1 MAKKNKSKQD
11 SIEKELSGINDAAG
25 DLMESAFCLSAYKLY
40 GELRSR
46 ARSEGQLGFYVF
58 GTFFQMTLSQRLLQ
72 FETVRERA
80 VELIAIFEDEEQAR
94 KIEPSLDLDQY
105 ENMIYSMG
113 ACAYEV
119 LAEATGALDGYNSE
133 GMQECLTGGIEVCH
147 RIGKLSCIQ
156 CFREYACDTH
166 TAADDYELA
175 RYHCKQVLN
184 QENDFPERGN
194 RRWLAMLRLATMDLL
209 EGQHESARSKLEQ
222 AAELALAKSVNDTP
236 GAQVAVMLERVSLDL
251 IETRP
256 MDEQTRILLTGLPP
270 RGECPEYDL
279 DVDLLTAL
287 GHAMNQEWEQADKLL
302 TTWNKALKQ
311 GKAVTKW
318 LETGIRLVALFRLRG
333 DMTKA
338 KRVSIQFEEAATK
351 ANDWQSIRRLHQI
364 FDDSIEITPLG
375 TVIKNTRSPSA
386 LSQSEPSNVATDMEV
401 KPPKEI
407 KAAESETKELTP
419 LGPWLDDLT
428 ERIHN
433 AGKVAEK
440 DSQLKV
446 NVTLFRQELLERP
459 AKDFAHPEDIGR
471 AMYLMNF
478 LITPDCDRAVVWKW
492 ANTLVSSNQE
502 VAYLI
507 SLLGRLGMTI
517 SMLDRLTAEL
527 NFDSHKQAFND
538 VDDFDDLDDDDLDG
552 FDDELAREG
561 ELPPTSISNERLEQL
576 IRKSLQMEATGV
588 NNNFRAAEVF
598 EYIGNASEAE
608 RCYARAFKLDRTRD
622 DAALALSRIYSET
635 DRLQDALYVL
645 DLCIREGGDSGEL
658 LFEAALKAHALTQ
671 HELQV
676 SFLQKLHE
684 RHAPGPWTNYY
695 LSSGLLELKRPQEAL
710 DAIDREVLLFE
721 SKGLHIDSVRAAAY
735 AQLGQSSDA
744 AKFVRLALSR
754 PLAQIN
760 DLTLS
765 GVSGAFERLITAAKM
780 CPDERALQL
789 EVEQKM
795 LIAGIATESFFEQI
809 RADEKPCDLYLYQCY
824 ISQPLDA
831 AWPESDGC
839 LPDQTDW
846 LTYIAQ
852 WGVLARDVAEAED
865 VALKWQAKCYPLEGT
880 LVDIDSSDE
889 TLHDRPGIAFQGPR
903 FPEND
908 PLDDDGDEDIDDD
921 ESY

>member
-1 MAKKNKSKQD
+1 MAKKNKTKQD
-11 SIEKELSGINDAAG
+11 SVEKELSGINDAAG
-25 DLMESAFCLSAYKLY
+25 DLMESAYCASAFKLY

-184 QENDFPERGN
+184 QNGEFPERGD
-194 RRWLAMLRLATMDLL
+194 RRWLAMLRLAAMDIF
-209 EGQHESARSKLEQ
+209 EGQHDSARSKLEQ
-222 AAELALAKSVNDTP
+222 ATELALLPSVNDTS
-236 GAQVAVMLERVSLDL
+236 GAQVAVTLERYTLDL
-251 IETRP
+251 IENREIDERTTRTLK
-256 MDEQTRILLTGLPP
+256 DLPP

-279 DVDLLTAL
+279 DVDFLTAL
-287 GHAMNQEWEQADKLL
+287 SHVINEEWNEAEKLL
-302 TTWNKALKQ
+302 LAWNKTLKQ
-311 GKAVTKW
+311 NKAITKW
-318 LETGIRLVALFRLRG
+318 LETGIRLVALYRLRG

-338 KRVSIQFEEAATK
+338 KRLSVQFEEAATK

-364 FDDSIEITPLG
+364 LDESIDVTSLG
-375 TVIKNTRSPSA
+375 TVVRNTRAPNA
-386 LSQSEPSNVATDMEV
+386 LPQPEPSTVAIDIDV
-401 KPPKEI
+401 KPTE
-407 KAAESETKELTP
+407 ASETKEPTP
-419 LGPWLDDLT
+419 LGPWMDDLT
-428 ERIHN
+428 ERMHA
-433 AGKVAEK
+433 AGKETEK
-440 DSQLKV
+440 DSQSSV
-446 NVTLFRQELLERP
+446 DVAPYRQELLDREI
-459 AKDFAHPEDIGR
+459 KDFVHPEDIGR
-471 AMYLMNF
+471 ALYLMNF
-478 LITPDCDRAVVWKW
+478 LITPDCDRAIVWKW

-507 SLLGRLGMTI
+507 SLLARLGMTI

-527 NFDSHKQAFND
+527 EHDANQEAL
-538 VDDFDDLDDDDLDG
+538 DDLNDLDYLDR
-552 FDDELAREG
+552 FDGELAKGRD
-561 ELPPTSISNERLEQL
+561 LPPTSISNDRLEQL
-576 IRKSLQMEATGV
+576 VRKSLQMEATGV

-598 EYIGNASEAE
+598 EYIGNAGEAE
-608 RCYARAFKLDRTRD
+608 RCYARAFKLDRKRD

-676 SFLQKLHE
+676 SFLQKLHQ
-684 RHAPGPWTNYY
+684 RHSPGPWTNYY
-695 LSSGLLELKRPQEAL
+695 LSSGLLELKRPQEAM
-710 DAIDREVLLFE
+710 DAIDREVALFQ
-721 SKGLHIDSVRAAAY
+721 SVGLHIDSVRAAAH
-735 AQLGQSSDA
+735 AQLGQSHEA
-744 AKFVRLALSR
+744 ATYIQHA
-754 PLAQIN
+754 LAQPLSKIN
-760 DLTLS
+760 DLTMS

-789 EVEQKM
+789 RVEQKM
-795 LIAGIATESFFEQI
+795 LVAGIATESYFEQI
-809 RADEKPCDLYLYQCY
+809 RANEKPCDLYLFQCY
-824 ISQPLDA
+824 LSQPLDA
-831 AWPESDGC
+831 AWADSEGC
-839 LPDQTDW
+839 MPDQAEW
-846 LTYIAQ
+846 QTYVAQ
-852 WGVLARDVAEAED
+852 WGVLARDSDEAED
-865 VALKWQAKCYPLEGT
+865 VALQWQARCYPLEAVV
-880 LVDIDSSDE
+880 VDIDGSDE
-889 TLHDRPGIAFQGPR
+889 PLHDRPGIAFQGPR
-903 FPEND
+903 FPENEFEEE
-908 PLDDDGDEDIDDD
+908 DDDDD
-921 ESY
+921 EDGGY

>member
-1 MAKKNKSKQD
+1 MAKKNQSKQD
-11 SIEKELSGINDAAG
+11 SIEKELSGINDTAG
-25 DLMESAFCLSAYKLY
+25 DLMESSFCQSAYKLY

-46 ARSEGQLGFYVF
+46 ARSEGQLGYYVF

-184 QENDFPERGN
+184 QSEEFPERGD
-194 RRWLAMLRLATMDLL
+194 RRWLAMLRLATMDIF
-209 EGQHESARSKLEQ
+209 EGQHEAARSKLEK
-222 AAELALAKSVNDTP
+222 AAELALATSVNDRP
-236 GAQVAVMLERVSLDL
+236 GAQIAVMLERHTLDL
-251 IETRP
+251 IEHREIDP
-256 MDEQTRILLTGLPP
+256 MTQKLLGELPP

-279 DVDLLTAL
+279 DVDLLASIA
-287 GHAMNQEWEQADKLL
+287 HIMNQEWNEAEKLL
-302 TTWNKALKQ
+302 VAWNKKLKQ
-311 GKAVTKW
+311 DKAITKW

-333 DMTKA
+333 DLAKA
-338 KRVSIQFEEAATK
+338 KRLAVQFEESATK

-364 FDDSIEITPLG
+364 LDDWVEVTPLG
-375 TVIKNTRSPSA
+375 TVVKNTRTPAA
-386 LSQSEPSNVATDMEV
+386 LPQAEPSTVATDMEV
-401 KPPKEI
+401 KITEVDAPKEP
-407 KAAESETKELTP
+407 TP
-419 LGPWLDDLT
+419 LGPWMDDLT
-428 ERIHN
+428 ERMN
-433 AGKVAEK
+433 AAGKSAEA
-440 DSQLKV
+440 DSQSKV
-446 NVTLFRQELLERP
+446 DTSPFRQELLDRP
-459 AKDFAHPEDIGR
+459 IKDFTHPEDIGR
-471 AMYLMNF
+471 SLYLMNF
-478 LITPDCDRAVVWKW
+478 LITPSSDRSAVWKW
-492 ANTLVSSNQE
+492 ANTLVSSNQD

-507 SLLGRLGMTI
+507 SLLARLGMTI

-527 NFDSHKQAFND
+527 ELEFGEEA
-538 VDDFDDLDDDDLDG
+538 DDFDDLMDFDELDD
-552 FDDELAREG
+552 FDDGPDKERD
-561 ELPPTSISNERLEQL
+561 LPPTSISNDRLEQL
-576 IRKSLQMEATGV
+576 VRKSLQMEATGV
-588 NNNFRAAEVF
+588 NNNFRGAEVF
-598 EYIGNASEAE
+598 EYIGNAGEAE

-645 DLCIREGGDSGEL
+645 DLCIREGGDSAEL

-671 HELQV
+671 HELQI

-695 LSSGLLELKRPQEAL
+695 LSSGLLELKRPQEAME
-710 DAIDREVLLFE
+710 AIDREVTLFQLE
-721 SKGLHIDSVRAAAY
+721 GLHIDSVRAAAH
-735 AQLGQSSDA
+735 AQLGQSSEA
-744 AKFVRLALSR
+744 ANFIRLALSR
-754 PLAQIN
+754 PLSKIN

-780 CPDERALQL
+780 CPDERELQL
-789 EVEQKM
+789 QVEQKM
-795 LIAGIATESFFEQI
+795 LVAGIATESYFESL
-809 RADEKPCDLYLYQCY
+809 RSDEKPCDLFLYQCY

-831 AWPESDGC
+831 AWSESDGC
-839 LPDQTDW
+839 LPDQSEW
-846 LTYIAQ
+846 QNYIAQ
-852 WGVLARDVAEAED
+852 WGVLARDTAEAEEQ
-865 VALKWQAKCYPLEGT
+865 ALHWQAKCYSLEGV

-889 TLHDRPGIAFQGPR
+889 SLHDRPGIAFQGPR
-903 FPEND
+903 FPENEHMGD
-908 PLDDDGDEDIDDD
+908 NDDEDEDNHGMPF
-921 ESY
+921 

>member
-1 MAKKNKSKQD
+1 MAKKNKTKQD
-11 SIEKELSGINDAAG
+11 SVEKELSGINDAAG
-25 DLMESAFCLSAYKLY
+25 DLMESAYCASAFKLY

-184 QENDFPERGN
+184 QNGEFPERGD
-194 RRWLAMLRLATMDLL
+194 RRWLAMLRLAAMDIF
-209 EGQHESARSKLEQ
+209 EGQHDSARSKLEQ
-222 AAELALAKSVNDTP
+222 ATELALLPSVNDTS
-236 GAQVAVMLERVSLDL
+236 GAQVAVTLERYTLDL
-251 IETRP
+251 IENREIDERTTRTLK
-256 MDEQTRILLTGLPP
+256 DLPP

-279 DVDLLTAL
+279 DVDFLTAL
-287 GHAMNQEWEQADKLL
+287 SHVINEEWNEAEKLL
-302 TTWNKALKQ
+302 LAWNKTLKQ
-311 GKAVTKW
+311 NKAITKW
-318 LETGIRLVALFRLRG
+318 LETGIRLVALYRLRG

-338 KRVSIQFEEAATK
+338 KRLSVQFEEAATK

-364 FDDSIEITPLG
+364 LDESIDVTSLG
-375 TVIKNTRSPSA
+375 TVVRNTRAPNA
-386 LSQSEPSNVATDMEV
+386 LPQPEPSTVAIDIDV
-401 KPPKEI
+401 KPTE
-407 KAAESETKELTP
+407 ASETKEPTP
-419 LGPWLDDLT
+419 LGPWMDDLT
-428 ERIHN
+428 ERMHA
-433 AGKVAEK
+433 AGKETEK
-440 DSQLKV
+440 DSQSSV
-446 NVTLFRQELLERP
+446 DVAPYRQELLDREI
-459 AKDFAHPEDIGR
+459 KDFVHPEDIGR
-471 AMYLMNF
+471 ALYLMNF
-478 LITPDCDRAVVWKW
+478 LITPDCDRAIVWKW

-507 SLLGRLGMTI
+507 SLLARLGMTI

-527 NFDSHKQAFND
+527 EHDANQEAL
-538 VDDFDDLDDDDLDG
+538 DDLNDLDYLDR
-552 FDDELAREG
+552 FDG
-561 ELPPTSISNERLEQL
+561 EIAKGRDLPPTSISNDRLEQL
-576 IRKSLQMEATGV
+576 VRKSLQMEATGV

-598 EYIGNASEAE
+598 EYIGNAGEAE
-608 RCYARAFKLDRTRD
+608 RCYARAFKLDRKRD

-676 SFLQKLHE
+676 SFLQKLHQ
-684 RHAPGPWTNYY
+684 RHSPGPWTNYY
-695 LSSGLLELKRPQEAL
+695 LSSGLLELKRPQEAM
-710 DAIDREVLLFE
+710 DAIDREVALFQ
-721 SKGLHIDSVRAAAY
+721 SVGLHIDSVRAAAH
-735 AQLGQSSDA
+735 AQLGQSHEA
-744 AKFVRLALSR
+744 ATYIQHA
-754 PLAQIN
+754 LAQPLSKIN
-760 DLTLS
+760 DLTMS

-789 EVEQKM
+789 RVEQKM
-795 LIAGIATESFFEQI
+795 LVAGIATESYFEQI
-809 RADEKPCDLYLYQCY
+809 RANEKPCDLYLFQCY
-824 ISQPLDA
+824 LSQPLDA
-831 AWPESDGC
+831 AWAYSEGC
-839 LPDQTDW
+839 MPDQAEW
-846 LTYIAQ
+846 QTYVAQ
-852 WGVLARDVAEAED
+852 WGVLARDSDEAED
-865 VALKWQAKCYPLEGT
+865 VALQWQARCYPLEAIV
-880 LVDIDSSDE
+880 VDIDGSDE
-889 TLHDRPGIAFQGPR
+889 PLHDRPGIAFQGPR
-903 FPEND
+903 FPENEFEEE
-908 PLDDDGDEDIDDD
+908 DDDDD
-921 ESY
+921 EDGGY

>member
-1 MAKKNKSKQD
+1 MNGSNSIQQKASCVAKKNKSKQD

-25 DLMESAFCLSAYKLY
+25 DLMESAFCASAYKLY

-46 ARSEGQLGFYVF
+46 ARSEGQLSFYVF
-58 GTFFQMTLSQRLLQ
+58 GTFFQMTLAERLLQ

-119 LAEATGALDGYNSE
+119 LAEATGALDGFNSE

-184 QENDFPERGN
+184 QDHEFPERGD
-194 RRWLAMLRLATMDLL
+194 RRWLAMLRLATMDIF
-209 EGQHESARSKLEQ
+209 EGQHDSARSKLEQ
-222 AAELALAKSVNDTP
+222 AAKLALSPKNNDTQ
-236 GAQVAVMLERVSLDL
+236 GALIAIMLERHTLDL
-251 IETRP
+251 MEDQEIDGRT
-256 MDEQTRILLTGLPP
+256 MKLLKELPP

-279 DVDLLTAL
+279 DIDLLTSL
-287 GHAMNQEWEQADKLL
+287 GHIMNQEWNEAEKLIL
-302 TTWNKALKQ
+302 AWNKTLKQ
-311 GKAVTKW
+311 SKAITKW
-318 LETGIRLVALFRLRG
+318 LETGIRLVALYRLRG

-338 KRVSIQFEEAATK
+338 KRLSVQFEETATT

-364 FDDSIEITPLG
+364 LDESVDVTPLG
-375 TVIKNTRSPSA
+375 TVVRNTRTVNAGP
-386 LSQSEPSNVATDMEV
+386 QPEPISVAADMEV
-401 KPPKEI
+401 KLTE
-407 KAAESETKELTP
+407 ATLTKSTTP
-419 LGPWLDDLT
+419 LALWLDDLT
-428 ERIHN
+428 ERMHLL
-433 AGKVAEK
+433 GKGAEQ
-440 DSQLKV
+440 DSQSKV
-446 NVTLFRQELLERP
+446 DVAPFRQELLDRP
-459 AKDFAHPEDIGR
+459 LKDFSHPEDIGR

-478 LITPDCDRAVVWKW
+478 LVTPDCDRAKVWKW
-492 ANTLVSSNQE
+492 GNTLVSSNQE

-507 SLLGRLGMTI
+507 SLLARLGMTI

-527 NFDSHKQAFND
+527 QFDD
-538 VDDFDDLDDDDLDG
+538 LGDFDDLDDLDE
-552 FDDELAREG
+552 FDDESIRERD
-561 ELPPTSISNERLEQL
+561 LPPTSVSNDRLEQL
-576 IRKSLQMEATGV
+576 VRKSLQMEATGV

-598 EYIGNASEAE
+598 EYIGNSGEAE

-684 RHAPGPWTNYY
+684 RHSPGPWTNYY
-695 LSSGLLELKRPQEAL
+695 LSSGLLELKRPQEAME
-710 DAIDREVLLFE
+710 AIDREVALFQ
-721 SKGLHIDSVRAAAY
+721 SSGLHIDSVRAAAH
-735 AQLGQSSDA
+735 AQLGQSEAA
-744 AKFVRLALSR
+744 AKFIEVALAR
-754 PLAQIN
+754 PLSKIN

-780 CPDERALQL
+780 CPEERSLQIR
-789 EVEQKM
+789 VEQKM
-795 LIAGIATESFFEQI
+795 LLAGIATESFFEQV
-809 RADEKPCDLYLYQCY
+809 RADEKPCDLFLYQCY
-824 ISQPLDA
+824 LSQPLDDD
-831 AWPESDGC
+831 WSQSEGC
-839 LPDQTDW
+839 MPDQAEW
-846 LTYIAQ
+846 ENYIAQ
-852 WGVLARDVAEAED
+852 WGVLARDSAEAEE
-865 VALKWQAKCYPLEGT
+865 VALKWQAKCYPLEAT
-880 LVDIDSSDE
+880 LVDMDGSNE
-889 TLHDRPGIAFQGPR
+889 TLHDRPGVAFQGPR
-903 FPEND
+903 FPEHENM
-908 PLDDDGDEDIDDD
+908 LDDDQEDEDDDR
-921 ESY
+921 EF

>member
-1 MAKKNKSKQD
+1 MAKKDKTKQD

-25 DLMESAFCLSAYKLY
+25 DLMESAFCASAYKLY

-46 ARSEGQLGFYVF
+46 AKSEGQLGFYVF

-72 FETVRERA
+72 FEKVRERA

-184 QENDFPERGN
+184 QNNEFPERGD
-194 RRWLAMLRLATMDLL
+194 RRWLAMLRLATMDIF
-209 EGQHESARSKLEQ
+209 EGQHDSARSKLEQ
-222 AAELALAKSVNDTP
+222 AAELAHATSVNDPP
-236 GAQVAVMLERVSLDL
+236 GAQVAVMLERYTLDL
-251 IETRP
+251 IEQREIDESTR
-256 MDEQTRILLTGLPP
+256 TLIKSLPP

-279 DVDLLTAL
+279 DVDLLTSIK
-287 GHAMNQEWEQADKLL
+287 HIMNQEWSEAEKLIL
-302 TTWNKALKQ
+302 AWNQSLKQ
-311 GKAVTKW
+311 CKAITKW
-318 LETGIRLVALFRLRG
+318 LESGIRLVALYRLRG
-333 DMTKA
+333 EIAKA
-338 KRVSIQFEEAATK
+338 KRLSVQFEEAATK

-364 FDDSIEITPLG
+364 LDDSIAITPLG
-375 TVIKNTRSPSA
+375 TVIKNTRTPST
-386 LSQSEPSNVATDMEV
+386 LPQPEPPTVATDMEV
-401 KPPKEI
+401 KPTEMV
-407 KAAESETKELTP
+407 ETKEPTP
-419 LGPWLDDLT
+419 LGPWMDDLT
-428 ERIHN
+428 ERMHD
-433 AGKVAEK
+433 AGKQAESDAMIKVDVAP
-440 DSQLKV
+440 
-446 NVTLFRQELLERP
+446 FRQELLERP
-459 AKDFAHPEDIGR
+459 IKDFVNPEDIGR

-478 LITPDCDRAVVWKW
+478 LVTPDCDRAVVWKW

-507 SLLGRLGMTI
+507 SLLARLGMTI

-527 NFDSHKQAFND
+527 EFDANKEEFD
-538 VDDFDDLDDDDLDG
+538 YLDDFDELDDHDNLDS
-552 FDDELAREG
+552 FDEDGPVRERD
-561 ELPPTSISNERLEQL
+561 LPPTSISNDRLEQL
-576 IRKSLQMEATGV
+576 VRKSLQMDATGV

-598 EYIGNASEAE
+598 EYIGNNGEAE

-695 LSSGLLELKRPQEAL
+695 LSSGLLELKRPQEAME
-710 DAIDREVLLFE
+710 AIDREVALFQ
-721 SKGLHIDSVRAAAY
+721 SSGLHVDSVRAAAH
-735 AQLGQSSDA
+735 AQLGQSQEA
-744 AKFVRLALSR
+744 AKFINLALSR
-754 PLAQIN
+754 PLSKIN

-780 CPDERALQL
+780 CPDERVMHLQ
-789 EVEQKM
+789 VEHKM
-795 LIAGIATESFFEQI
+795 LVAGIATESYFEQV
-809 RADEKPCDLYLYQCY
+809 RANEKPCDLFLFQCY

-839 LPDQTDW
+839 LPDQAEW
-846 LTYIAQ
+846 QTYIAQ
-852 WGVLARDVAEAED
+852 WGVLARDSAEAED
-865 VALKWQAKCYPLEGT
+865 LALKWQAKCYPLEGT
-880 LVDIDSSDE
+880 LVDIDGSDE

-903 FPEND
+903 FPENEALGD
-908 PLDDDGDEDIDDD
+908 DEDDDDD
-921 ESY
+921 EDDREF